1 MQVKSS
7 SLLSRRQKQ
16 KIDQNCMHHY
26 CVAAGDAFS
35 IRDYTAL
42 TSFQIERTNV
52 CVCVRVFAGEL

>member
-1 MQVKSS
+1 
-7 SLLSRRQKQ
+7 
-16 KIDQNCMHHY
+16 MHHY